1 MVLPS
6 RQQSAICQLLSH
18 EDRLLTGLRLL
29 SVASDGGLFCTAKGS
44 YFVLW
49 FPVCLWADQTDV
61 EGQTGKLAY
70 LAEHTHQAV
79 RA

>member
-6 RQQSAICQLLSH
+6 RQQSAICHLLSY

-44 YFVLW
+44 YFVLL
-49 FPVCLWADQTDV
+49 FSCLPGADQTDV
-61 EGQTGKLAY
+61 EGQTGKLAFM
-70 LAEHTHQAV
+70 AEYTHQSA